1 LANKNIRERRSI
13 RAVVVVVILA
23 VIVVAVVV
31 VVACSDCCVVVIGS
45 GGGGGGGGSC
55 GVHRM
60 HCSKRSLA
68 VEKAMRLYVF
78 VRV

>member
-45 GGGGGGGGSC
+45 GGGSGGSC

-60 HCSKRSLA
+60 HCSKRSLV
-68 VEKAMRLYVF
+68 VEKATRLYVC